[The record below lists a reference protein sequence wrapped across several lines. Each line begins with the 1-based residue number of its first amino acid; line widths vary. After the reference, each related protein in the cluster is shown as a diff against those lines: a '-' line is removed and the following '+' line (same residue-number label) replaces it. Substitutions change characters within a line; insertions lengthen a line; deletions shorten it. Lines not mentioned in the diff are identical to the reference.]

1 MRILAFSDLHLSRAR
16 AADLVAASV
25 DADLVLGAGDFCG
38 FREGLAEAM
47 EMLADLA
54 APLIMVPGNH
64 ETAEEL
70 RAAAR
75 ANMRVLHGQGLEE
88 QGLRIF
94 GLGYGIPLSPFGDW
108 SVEMDEDAAT
118 LLLDR
123 CTGADLLLTHSP
135 PKGLADRTATGA
147 SVGSAAIRAA
157 IERLQ
162 PKLALCGHI
171 HESWGQEG
179 RIGGTLVVNLGP
191 TVHWYEVTP

>member
-54 APLIMVPGNH
+54 APLIMVPGN
-64 ETAEEL
+64 
-70 RAAAR
+70 
-75 ANMRVLHGQGLEE
+75 MRVLHGQGQEE

-162 PKLALCGHI
+162 PKLVLCGHI

-179 RIGGTLVVNLGP
+179 RIGDTLVVNLGP

>member
-47 EMLADLA
+47 EMLA
-54 APLIMVPGNH
+54 
-64 ETAEEL
+64 
-70 RAAAR
+70 
-75 ANMRVLHGQGLEE
+75 NMRVLHGQGLEE

-94 GLGYGIPLSPFGDW
+94 GLGYGVPLSPFGDW

-162 PKLALCGHI
+162 PKLVLCGHI

-179 RIGGTLVVNLGP
+179 RIGDTLVVNLGP